1 MKYEGETQGEMASSG
16 DPGVFGEAG
25 IIGPEIRRVHDWVP
39 EG

>member
-1 MKYEGETQGEMASSG
+1 MASSG

-25 IIGPEIRRVHDWVP
+25 IGPEILRVHDWVP

>member
-1 MKYEGETQGEMASSG
+1 MESSG

-25 IIGPEIRRVHDWVP
+25 IGPEIRHVHDWVP